1 MLAKHVSV
9 LLAGCILLSSGPLLA
24 DPPDKPEDFLR
35 KANSALNQ
43 KNYRGAVYQLK
54 EALVLTNGNPDVWN
68 LLGFAYRKQGKLDL
82 AWDAYERALTLDP
95 DHIDANEYL
104 GELYL
109 MQGQVDLAKKQLEKL
124 DSLCP
129 SGCKERDTLAQAI
142 SDHVGS

>member
-1 MLAKHVSV
+1 MPAKKFLAVVAAVS
-9 LLAGCILLSSGPLLA
+9 LLGSGVALA

-35 KANSALNQ
+35 KAVSAINQ
-43 KNYRGAVYQLK
+43 KNYRGAEYQLRD
-54 EALVLTNGNPDVWN
+54 ALRLTKSNPDVWN
-68 LLGFAYRKQGKLDL
+68 LLGFSYRKQGKLDK

-124 DSLCP
+124 DALCP
-129 SGCKERDTLAQAI
+129 AGCKERETLAQAI
-142 SDHVGS
+142 ADHSGS